1 MLQPKIIS
9 PHAYVAVIEPHSFSL
24 SETIKDQDHIMIQ
37 VWSKKFFMHTV
48 ILHGNVYGN
57 RYFGAQS
64 R

>member
-9 PHAYVAVIEPHSFSL
+9 PHAYKYVAVTEPDGFSL

-48 ILHGNVYGN
+48 ILHDNV
-57 RYFGAQS
+57 QQ
-64 R
+64 